1 MNEKPIERTAESLA
15 HLVAQ
20 ATKLETL
27 DGWRAYIRDQQVRS
41 GINNQELAKAI
52 ERNTREST

>member
-1 MNEKPIERTAESLA
+1 MDFEKLNRPAESLA
-15 HLVAQ
+15 NLVTQ
-20 ATKLETL
+20 ATSLGTL

-41 GINNQELAKAI
+41 GISNQELAAEI